1 MNLPGGMMIRWVL
14 FVLISIS
21 IVSAPVD
28 VRAERGLAGVIDV
41 EEHLGARIPRD
52 IELRDESGKTIA
64 TSELFDDTHPV
75 VLVLAYYRCP
85 MLCPVVLQGVT
96 KALRD
101 AGLIMGTDYRLI
113 TVSID
118 PEDTPV
124 DAQKRKDALLV
135 KAGPE
140 ARRGAHFLVGSAA
153 ATRAVADA
161 VGFRYAFDASTSQYA
176 HPAVVMVLG
185 PGGRISRYLYGPQ
198 PEARDV
204 RLALTEA
211 AEGKVGSFVDRV
223 LLTCYRFDP
232 ATRRY
237 GPSIVVFFRVG
248 AIVIFVVVMSL
259 LGMLWRLERRRR
271 SERNST

>member
-21 IVSAPVD
+21 IVSTPVD

-124 DAQKRKDALLV
+124 EAQKRKDALLV

-211 AEGKVGSFVDRV
+211 AEGKVGSIVDRV

>member
-1 MNLPGGMMIRWVL
+1 MIRWVL

-28 VRAERGLAGVIDV
+28 VHAERGLAGVIDV

-96 KALRD
+96 KALGD
-101 AGLIMGTDYRLI
+101 AGLTMGSDYRLV
-113 TVSID
+113 TLSID

-124 DAQKRKDALLV
+124 EAQKRKDALLV
-135 KAGPE
+135 KAGAE
-140 ARRGAHFLVGSAA
+140 AQRGAHFLVGSAA

-211 AEGKVGSFVDRV
+211 AEGKIGSIVDRV

-237 GPSIVVFFRVG
+237 GPSIVVFFRLG
-248 AIVIFVVVMSL
+248 AILIFVVVSSL
-259 LGMLWRLERRRR
+259 LAMLWRLERRRR
-271 SERNST
+271 SERNSI

>member
-1 MNLPGGMMIRWVL
+1 MMIRWVL

-101 AGLIMGTDYRLI
+101 AGLTMGTDYRLI

-124 DAQKRKDALLV
+124 EAQKRKDALLV

>member
-1 MNLPGGMMIRWVL
+1 MIRWVL

>member
-75 VLVLAYYRCP
+75 ILVLAYYRCP

-124 DAQKRKDALLV
+124 EAQKRKDALLV

-211 AEGKVGSFVDRV
+211 AEGKVGSIVDRV

>member
-124 DAQKRKDALLV
+124 EAQKRKDALLV

-211 AEGKVGSFVDRV
+211 AEGKVGSIVDRV